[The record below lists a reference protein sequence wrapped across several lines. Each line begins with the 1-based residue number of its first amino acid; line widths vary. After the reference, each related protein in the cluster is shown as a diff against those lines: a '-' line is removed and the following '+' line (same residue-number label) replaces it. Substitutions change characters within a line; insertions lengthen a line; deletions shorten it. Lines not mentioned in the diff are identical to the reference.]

1 MAQDDTAADAGFL
14 GQGWAF
20 PPRFDARNGA
30 AQRRTAEADIAE
42 SLRILFGTRP
52 GERVMQPDYGC
63 RLSELVFEPMN
74 GPTRIAIE
82 VAIRRAVQF
91 FEARIFLER
100 VQVQPGDWPGG
111 RLDIIVTYMIRATN
125 SRHNMVFP
133 FYLSEGTLLSDA
145 PRTADA

>member
-1 MAQDDTAADAGFL
+1 MADSEEGAGFL

-20 PPRFDARNGA
+20 PPRFDARSGA
-30 AQRRTAEADIAE
+30 AARQTAEADIAE

-63 RLSELVFEPMN
+63 RLADLVFEPMN

-82 VAIRRAVQF
+82 VAIRRAAQF
-91 FEARIFLER
+91 FEARIILDR
-100 VQVQPGDWPGG
+100 VQVEPSDWPGG
-111 RLDIIVTYMIRATN
+111 RLNIIVTYTIRATN

-133 FYLSEGTLLSDA
+133 FYLSEGTLLSEQPHA
-145 PRTADA
+145 AGA